1 MSRNPLREA
10 LNAGRPTVGTHILS
24 AWPTL
29 VELIGHSKQYDYVEF
44 TAEYAPFT
52 MHDLDNLGRSFEL
65 MGMSGMIKI
74 EQTQYTHQAMRA
86 IGSGFQSVLFADIR
100 SVEDA
105 KAAVDAVRAETTMA
119 EGARGRGRLGVGMR
133 RDVGTVRTGG
143 SPAYVDALNEV
154 VIAIMVE
161 KKSCVDDL
169 DAVLSVPGLD
179 MVQFGASDYSM
190 SIGLTGQANHLGAT
204 IQADIVK
211 QKLPTNNGGYAALN
225 AGGSSYGKWDKR
237 VYTQLCGSDEAGHGG
252 HPIDLCRYQ
261 VLNNFMGR
269 VPLINSGGESKG
281 AGDLQEAVA
290 TAVINKRAGGMG
302 LISGRKAFQKPMR
315 EGVAL
320 LQAVQD
326 VYLDKTVTVA

>member
-1 MSRNPLREA
+1 MSRNPLRDR
-10 LNAGRPTVGTHILS
+10 LNEGKPTVGTHILS

-119 EGARGRGRLGVGMR
+119 EGVRGRGRLGVGMR

-143 SPAYVDALNEV
+143 SPAYVDALNEI

-161 KKSCVDDL
+161 KKSCVDNL
-169 DAVLSVPGLD
+169 EAVLSVPGID
-179 MVQFGASDYSM
+179 MVQFGASDFSM
-190 SIGLTGQANHLGAT
+190 SIGKTGQYNDAEVLAAEKKT
-204 IQADIVK
+204 IETALRMGLHPRVELRDPSQAGKYLEMGVK
-211 QKLPTNNGGYAALN
+211 HFCIG
-225 AGGSSYGKWDKR
+225 WDVR
-237 VYTQLCGSDEAGHGG
+237 ILADWWDT
-252 HPIDLCRYQ
+252 
-261 VLNNFMGR
+261 
-269 VPLINSGGESKG
+269 KG
-281 AGDLQEAVA
+281 AEMRGMLGGKTESSAA
-290 TAVINKRAGGMG
+290 KPAAKAGN
-302 LISGRKAFQKPMR
+302 
-315 EGVAL
+315 
-320 LQAVQD
+320 
-326 VYLDKTVTVA
+326 Y